1 MAMTKDQ
8 AWDYAVGMLKVDG
21 LEPSEDMLEMIEREK
36 RGELTTEEIRAILVG
51 KYKKNKKGKQV

>member
-1 MAMTKDQ
+1 MDQ
-8 AWDYAVGMLKVDG
+8 SGRSKGLKVDG
-21 LEPSEDMLEMIEREK
+21 LEPSEDMLEMIGKEK